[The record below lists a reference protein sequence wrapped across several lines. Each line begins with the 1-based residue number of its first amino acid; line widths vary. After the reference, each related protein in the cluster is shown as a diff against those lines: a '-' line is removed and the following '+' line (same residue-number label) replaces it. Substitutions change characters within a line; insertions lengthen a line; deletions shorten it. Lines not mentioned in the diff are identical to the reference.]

1 MELSSHS
8 KRLAVI
14 AIFLDLDLLVIAEMM
29 IMVHFT
35 RVHWLCV
42 TPLKVNGKTHA

>member
-14 AIFLDLDLLVIAEMM
+14 VIFLDLDSSLVMVEMM

-35 RVHWLCV
+35 RVH
-42 TPLKVNGKTHA
+42 